1 MCQCEYGWSG
11 SACQFNFGL
20 NTLIIALSVASGL
33 ILITLI
39 ICVALYCRGK
49 GAKFNAVDVY
59 RRRVWERSGTQSSS
73 LGSHGPVFMPTRAV
87 GVHNRIVPTWID
99 EPKLKVRAATASR

>member
-1 MCQCEYGWSG
+1 VCQCDYGWSG
-11 SACQFNFGL
+11 TACQNNFGL

-33 ILITLI
+33 IFITLI

-49 GAKFNAVDVY
+49 VAKFNAVDAY
-59 RRRVWERSGTQSSS
+59 RRRVWERSGTHSSS
-73 LGSHGPVFMPTRAV
+73 LGFHGPVFMPTRVV